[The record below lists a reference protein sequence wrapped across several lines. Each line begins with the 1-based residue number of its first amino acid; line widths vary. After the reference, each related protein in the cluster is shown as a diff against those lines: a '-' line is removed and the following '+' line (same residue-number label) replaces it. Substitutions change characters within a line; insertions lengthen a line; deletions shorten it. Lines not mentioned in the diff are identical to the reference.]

1 MSAKRTD
8 LVSAPAGAILIADD
22 NRDDIALV
30 SRDLRRMGLPNV
42 IHSVPDGE
50 QVVGYLK
57 GLGPF
62 GDRDKFPHPVL
73 LVLDLRMEPMDGFAV
88 LKWLKENP
96 RYKTFPVLV
105 LTGLLERN
113 QLSKAYQLGAT
124 TFLTKP
130 AALNDLKETFHA
142 LNILPKKLA

>member
-1 MSAKRTD
+1 M
-8 LVSAPAGAILIADD
+8 IADD
-22 NRDDIALV
+22 NQDDIALV
-30 SRDLRRMGLPNV
+30 TRDLRRMGLPHA
-42 IHSVPDGE
+42 IHSVPNGE
-50 QVVGYLK
+50 QVIAYLK
-57 GLGPF
+57 GVAPYD
-62 GDRDKFPHPVL
+62 DRDRFPQPVL
-73 LVLDLRMEPMDGFAV
+73 LVLDLKMEPMDGFAV
-88 LKWLKENP
+88 LKWLQENP